1 MRNLFILVGVLQ
13 LAACSS
19 GGGGGDSSAGG
30 SVQSSTTK
38 SDDNGGSSQ
47 AGGSKATSKASSKG
61 SGGSPST
68 SDENT
73 SGQGNGGEDS
83 SGGASSASSKSSSG
97 KGGTESSSGSVAT
110 GGKSSSV
117 ATGGKSSSVATGGK
131 SGSVATGGTTMS
143 GDGGASRGGTSSAT
157 TTTAAGNEEW
167 VPSWATTIQRTEKGD
182 NMPPPL
188 GGNTLRQFVWP
199 TLSGKR
205 IRIQLSNER
214 GNGPVEIK
222 KVHIAMAK
230 GTSSTASSGGIDTA
244 TDKEFLFKG
253 AAAVTIPKG
262 ETVWSDELAFELQ
275 EVKLTA
281 ISMQFGTTVP
291 SDVTGHPGART
302 TSFVTSGDAVAKDA
316 LTGGQTRERW
326 YFIDAIEVM
335 APSDVV
341 AIAAFGDSITDGYG
355 VKNAFSRWP
364 DYLTTAIKKDA
375 TLAKKRTVLDFGMGA
390 NNLTVSGADQ
400 DSGLVRFE
408 RDVLK
413 RDKVKYVVLLQGI
426 NDILYS
432 NVQAQPIV
440 DAYKK
445 IMTQAKAKGIKVYG
459 SPILPQGGPNAQS
472 QNKIDAAKDTIRKT
486 VNKSVRTGSIFDQVI
501 DFEKLLG
508 GEEDATLFLSQYEG
522 DAPHPNIAGYEAMAS
537 LVDLSLFK

>member
-1 MRNLFILVGVLQ
+1 MMRNSLILVGILQ
-13 LAACSS
+13 LVACSS
-19 GGGGGDSSAGG
+19 GGSGGDTAVGGVQSTTTANTDGKGG
-30 SVQSSTTK
+30 S
-38 SDDNGGSSQ
+38 
-47 AGGSKATSKASSKG
+47 GGSKATSKTTKS
-61 SGGSPST
+61 SGGA
-68 SDENT
+68 ENT
-73 SGQGNGGEDS
+73 TDEAGGSGGEDS
-83 SGGASSASSKSSSG
+83 SGGTTSATKTSGSKATTGGTKSSSG
-97 KGGTESSSGSVAT
+97 AAV
-110 GGKSSSV
+110 GGKS
-117 ATGGKSSSVATGGK
+117 GSVATGGK
-131 SGSVATGGTTMS
+131 SGSVAAGGKSGTVAAGGSTSGDGGTSTGGTT
-143 GDGGASRGGTSSAT
+143 AST
-157 TTTAAGNEEW
+157 TTTASGTEEW
-167 VPSWATTIQRTEKGD
+167 VPSWATTIQRTET
-182 NMPPPL
+182 NNLPPAL

-199 TLSGKR
+199 TLSGSK

-214 GNGPVEIK
+214 GNGPVDIK

-262 ETVWSDELAFELQ
+262 ETVWSDELAFDLQ

-302 TSFVTSGDAVAKDA
+302 TSFVTSGDAVAKET
-316 LTGGQTRERW
+316 LSGGETRKRW
-326 YFIDAIEVM
+326 YFINAIEVM
-335 APSDVV
+335 APADVV

-355 VKNAFSRWP
+355 VDDVFSRWP
-364 DYLTTAIKKDA
+364 DYLTLALKKDA
-375 TLAKKRTVLDFGMGA
+375 TLAKTRSVLNFGMGA

-413 RDKVKYVVLLQGI
+413 RDKVKYVVFLQGV

-440 DAYKK
+440 DACKK
-445 IMTQAKAKGIKVYG
+445 IVSQAKAKGIKVYG
-459 SPILPQGGPNAQS
+459 SPILPLDKTAAKVN
-472 QNKIDAAKDTIRKT
+472 AAKDTIRKS
-486 VNKSVRTGSIFDQVI
+486 VNSSLRTGNIFDQVI

-508 GEEDATLFLSQYEG
+508 GAEDATIFLSQYQNKDEG
-522 DAPHPNIAGYEAMAS
+522 PHPNIAGYEAMGNF
-537 LVDLSLFK
+537 VDLALFK

>member
-1 MRNLFILVGVLQ
+1 MRNSLILVGILQ
-13 LAACSS
+13 LIACNS
-19 GGGGGDSSAGG
+19 GGSGGDTAVGG
-30 SVQSSTTK
+30 VQSTTTAK
-38 SDDNGGSSQ
+38 PEGNG
-47 AGGSKATSKASSKG
+47 G
-61 SGGSPST
+61 SGGSKTTKT
-68 SDENT
+68 SSKSSGGADNT
-73 SGQGNGGEDS
+73 TAEEGGGGGEDS
-83 SGGASSASSKSSSG
+83 SGGATSATTKTSGSKATGGTKSSSG
-97 KGGTESSSGSVAT
+97 SG
-110 GGKSSSV
+110 
-117 ATGGKSSSVATGGK
+117 TGGK
-131 SGSVATGGTTMS
+131 SGSVAAGGKSSSAATGGKSGTVAAGGSTS
-143 GDGGASRGGTSSAT
+143 GDGGTSTGGTAST
-157 TTTAAGNEEW
+157 TTTVSGNEEW
-167 VPSWATTIQRTEKGD
+167 VPSWATTIQKTETS
-182 NMPPPL
+182 NLPPAL

-199 TLSGKR
+199 TLSGSK

-214 GNGPVEIK
+214 GNGPVDIK

-244 TDKEFLFKG
+244 TDKEFLFDG

-262 ETVWSDELAFELQ
+262 ETVWSDELAFSLQ

-281 ISMQFGTTVP
+281 VSIQFGTTVP

-302 TSFVTSGDAVAKDA
+302 TSFVTSGDAVAKET
-316 LTGGQTRERW
+316 LSGGETRKRW
-326 YFIDAIEVM
+326 YFINAIEVM
-335 APSDVV
+335 APADVV

-355 VKNAFSRWP
+355 VDDVFSRWP
-364 DYLTTAIKKDA
+364 DYLTLALKKDA
-375 TLAKKRTVLDFGMGA
+375 ALAKTRTVLNFGMGA

-413 RDKVKYVVLLQGI
+413 RDKVKYVVFLQGV

-445 IMTQAKAKGIKVYG
+445 VVSQAKAKGIKVYG
-459 SPILPQGGPNAQS
+459 SPILPLDKDAT
-472 QNKIDAAKDTIRKT
+472 KVDAAKDTIRKT
-486 VNKSVRTGSIFDQVI
+486 VNKSVRTASIFDQVI

-508 GEEDATLFLSQYEG
+508 GKEDASTFLSQYGG
-522 DAPHPNIAGYEAMAS
+522 DGPHPNIAGYEAMAN